1 MSKTTDEPI
10 DDFDET
16 NGLAPGLDGDADDPK
31 NYDDKSGENL
41 IAVIGDELVNGFDD
55 DDPDRAESS
64 RE

>member
-31 NYDDKSGENL
+31 HYEDNSGENL
-41 IAVIGDELVNGFDD
+41 ISEIGDELVNGFR
-55 DDPDRAESS
+55 PDESDEPS

>member
-31 NYDDKSGENL
+31 HYDDGSGENL
-41 IAVIGDELVNGFDD
+41 IAEIGDELVNGFGPDD
-55 DDPDRAESS
+55 GEQHS

>member
-1 MSKTTDEPI
+1 MGKTTDEPI

-31 NYDDKSGENL
+31 QYDDNTGDNL
-41 IAVIGDELVNGFDD
+41 ISEIGDELVNGFR
-55 DDPDRAESS
+55 PDEGEEHS